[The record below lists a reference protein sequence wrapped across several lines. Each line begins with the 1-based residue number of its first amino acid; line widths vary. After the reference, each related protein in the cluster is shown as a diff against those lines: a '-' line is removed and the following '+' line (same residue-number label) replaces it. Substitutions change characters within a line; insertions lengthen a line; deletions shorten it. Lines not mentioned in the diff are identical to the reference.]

1 MHTPLVLEAL
11 DIRCLLAGDNGGYES
26 FNMPNLIKLLV
37 REALEH
43 TEIDDHLRELFDK
56 KADTVAEALKEHA
69 PELIQNVVHV
79 ASESQAL
86 LHQAVVVVAESFWW
100 KTLIRAGLGGGAGSS
115 AGIML
120 GPIAGWVVAHHLSQ
134 GCETT
139 EDPCDCQQN
148 ADHWGNV
155 TGGAIFITSFGSSI
169 LGFVGHYWYQH
180 WKAQHGTEL
189 TINSV

>member
-11 DIRCLLAGDNGGYES
+11 DIRCLLTGDSSGYES
-26 FNMPNLIKLLV
+26 FGVTNLVKTLV

-43 TEIDDHLRELFDK
+43 TEIDNQLRDVFDK
-56 KADTVAEALKEHA
+56 KADMLMEALEEHTPA
-69 PELIQNVVHV
+69 LIQEVVHV

-115 AGIML
+115 AGIIL

-134 GCETT
+134 DCETA
-139 EDPCDCQQN
+139 EDPCACQQN

-155 TGGAIFITSFGSSI
+155 TGGTLFITSFGGSI

-180 WKAQHGTEL
+180 WKMQHGTGL
-189 TINSV
+189 SINRV